1 MVKTVISRKQE
12 KSSKN
17 TKKSSATKKPELIP
31 YNPVAELLDEQF
43 IGKALLE
50 CLKNND
56 PEGVIEVIKS
66 YLEVANMQQVAR
78 HAHIAR
84 STLYNSLKQKNP
96 TLKTLAKIVHAS
108 TMKSK

>member
-1 MVKTVISRKQE
+1 MAKIETLPKQE
-12 KSSKN
+12 KSLKN
-17 TKKSSATKKPELIP
+17 TKKRFVKKVPKLIS
-31 YNPVAELLDEQF
+31 YNPSGEMLDESF

-56 PEGVIEVIKS
+56 PDGVIEVIKS
-66 YLEVANMQQVAR
+66 YLEVANIKQL
-78 HAHIAR
+78 AHNAHMAR

-108 TMKSK
+108 SKHSA